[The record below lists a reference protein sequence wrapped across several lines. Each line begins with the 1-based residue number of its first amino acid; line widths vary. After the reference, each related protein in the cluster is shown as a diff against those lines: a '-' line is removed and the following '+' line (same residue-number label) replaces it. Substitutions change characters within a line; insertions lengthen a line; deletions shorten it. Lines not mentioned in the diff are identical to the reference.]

1 MRFMAVSTCQQ
12 GAIAAMVLAAPFA
25 TGFMKRRATLMFGLA
40 CSVLLVVPIVLQCWL
55 VGVRWHEAATAAC
68 ALAFGAGTGGC
79 YVLWVMVFASFG
91 RRAAI
96 KVVGLASAAFPLVYL
111 CFALLLPKEALPFV
125 ALGLALTSS
134 GILIARVRSLNY
146 GKGLFRRAPHGLRRN
161 AALVDAGFAK
171 AVTCVA
177 LLGIASVLAR
187 HVAIGEAALAEWVV
201 TVSVAGAMAV
211 AVLFLAVDAA
221 SKSQKSYYERIPQ
234 VYQVLYL
241 LVAAGFVLLPFLGL
255 RYRLVLAGLTYSVFT
270 LASLLMM
277 VASIEAAMKL
287 KMHPMFAYCVFAGV
301 VYSATCLGAA
311 FGSAVKLLDG
321 SGPALS
327 FAALA
332 VLYVLSLALV
342 FPRKEGR
349 PAVAD
354 ADEVSDALREK
365 CRLAAETS
373 GLSSREAEVMELLAR
388 GRDLPYIAELL
399 CISKSTVQSHGKRI
413 YRKMGVHSKQ
423 ELITKIEGMA
433 SCDQFNQICER
444 RQNGPTRQVKTVQ
457 LAKCVATA
465 LVIAWK
471 DGVIVVLLATCAP
484 SFAAGRRGA
493 FRGCA
498 LAD

>member
-1 MRFMAVSTCQQ
+1 M
-12 GAIAAMVLAAPFA
+12 
-25 TGFMKRRATLMFGLA
+25 
-40 CSVLLVVPIVLQCWL
+40 
-55 VGVRWHEAATAAC
+55 
-68 ALAFGAGTGGC
+68 
-79 YVLWVMVFASFG
+79 
-91 RRAAI
+91 
-96 KVVGLASAAFPLVYL
+96 
-111 CFALLLPKEALPFV
+111 
-125 ALGLALTSS
+125 
-134 GILIARVRSLNY
+134 
-146 GKGLFRRAPHGLRRN
+146 
-161 AALVDAGFAK
+161 
-171 AVTCVA
+171 
-177 LLGIASVLAR
+177 
-187 HVAIGEAALAEWVV
+187 
-201 TVSVAGAMAV
+201 
-211 AVLFLAVDAA
+211 
-221 SKSQKSYYERIPQ
+221 
-234 VYQVLYL
+234 LYL

-433 SCDQFNQICER
+433 S
-444 RQNGPTRQVKTVQ
+444 
-457 LAKCVATA
+457 L
-465 LVIAWK
+465 
-471 DGVIVVLLATCAP
+471 
-484 SFAAGRRGA
+484 
-493 FRGCA
+493 
-498 LAD
+498 